1 MWPIYLNTLQTK
13 NEKNQSFH
21 SNPFFLK
28 FYLQKRN
35 ENHEISG
42 KLQNTEKSNQN
53 QNQNLIF
60 ILVMTT
66 VISLFFNI
74 FLIILNIMV
83 CQKMCK
89 NKKSSIKLVSYT
101 INQL

>member
-1 MWPIYLNTLQTK
+1 
-13 NEKNQSFH
+13 
-21 SNPFFLK
+21 LK

-83 CQKMCK
+83 CQKMC
-89 NKKSSIKLVSYT
+89 
-101 INQL
+101 

>member
-1 MWPIYLNTLQTK
+1 
-13 NEKNQSFH
+13 
-21 SNPFFLK
+21 LK

-60 ILVMTT
+60 ILV
-66 VISLFFNI
+66 IEIKAIEPDFEG
-74 FLIILNIMV
+74 
-83 CQKMCK
+83 
-89 NKKSSIKLVSYT
+89 NK
-101 INQL
+101 